1 MAGQRK
7 LEIVIAGDPK
17 GALAAMGAVDAKAGG
32 LGGKFSMLGTA
43 AVAGFAAVGA
53 AAVAGGAA
61 LYAVGSSFDSAYD
74 TIRIKTGATGQEL
87 EGLRDVFRGVV
98 RDVPTSFGDA
108 SSAISGLNQR
118 LGLTGPELENVA
130 EPLLDLTRL
139 TGGDLNTNVQTMS
152 RLFGDWGV
160 TAEAMPGTLDRVF
173 RASQA
178 TGTGVD
184 ALAASVVQF
193 GAPLRQMGFSLD
205 ESLALF
211 GKFEAEGVNTST
223 VLAGMRRGLANFAQ
237 DGEAPAEALARVVDQ
252 IKAAGSTA
260 DANRIAL
267 EVFGTRAGPDMAAA
281 IREGR
286 FELDDLVSSIS
297 GGSDTIAQASEDT
310 ADFGEKWTL
319 IKNRVLLAL
328 EPVATRVFDAIGSA
342 MDDLGP
348 VADRAIAWL
357 SEELPPAFER
367 IQQVAS
373 DVFPRVRQIFEE
385 VVGAVTSFW
394 DENGASIMA
403 TLSDLRD
410 TWEAAFEYVALVV
423 DRWLGVISNLWDR
436 FGGQWLGHVKVA
448 FSAIVETFRGA
459 LNLIKGVL
467 DVFIG
472 VFTGDWSRAWDGV
485 LGILR
490 GAWGLIRGVVRLA
503 VNAVSGIIGAG
514 MAVLSAAWGYA
525 WRGIRAVLV
534 RIWDGMRSVVRGQV
548 SAIRSVISGAW
559 EAIKSTTSRVWG
571 AIKSS
576 FSAALEG
583 MRSAIRTTKRVISD
597 VWEGIKSA
605 FRAPVNAV
613 LRVVV
618 NPFLGFLDRIADV
631 IGLSVP
637 HSFSLPEFH
646 TGGLVPGRG
655 EVPAMLLGGEG
666 VVNREAMRDLT
677 PAGLER
683 LNRRRGVGDGIG
695 DTLGGLLGPTPIGQG
710 VIDGTRRIAQEVL
723 DAALSGMRGLL
734 EQIDGLVPD
743 DLLRRGLRVVRY
755 PLERLLSF
763 AGDEGQKHVIS
774 STMFGPGNIV
784 EKMMSVL
791 RGQFPGLPLISGLR
805 PGAITATGNRS
816 LHSLGRAVDI
826 PPRMDVFDWL
836 AASFPDAGE
845 LIFSPAG
852 GRQIYRGRPHL
863 YGEPTRGDHWD
874 HVHWGMFDRGGW
886 LEPGLTMA
894 YNGTGRPERV
904 IGPGSEL
911 PVVHVHLEGPII
923 GTDKA
928 EVERVLVAALASA
941 RRKGLVGA

>member
-43 AVAGFAAVGA
+43 AAAGFAAVGA

-472 VFTGDWSRAWDGV
+472 IFTGDWSRAWDGV

-534 RIWDGMRSVVRGQV
+534 RIWDGMRSTVRGATG
-548 SAIRSVISGAW
+548 AIRSVISGAW

-571 AIKSS
+571 AIKTS
-576 FSAALEG
+576 FSNALEG
-583 MRSAIRTTKRVISD
+583 MRSAIRTTKRVISN
-597 VWEGIKSA
+597 VWDDIKSA

-666 VVNREAMRDLT
+666 VLNREAMRELGSE
-677 PAGLER
+677 GLAA
-683 LNRRRGVGDGIG
+683 LNSGRGRRREIGGFDPVGWVTDTVSDGVDWLSDRLLSTVTSGLRSAIG
-695 DTLGGLLGPTPIGQG
+695 
-710 VIDGTRRIAQEVL
+710 
-723 DAALSGMRGLL
+723 S
-734 EQIDGLVPD
+734 IDGLIPD
-743 DLLRRGLRVVRY
+743 DFLRRGLGVVRY
-755 PLERLLSF
+755 PLQAVLDFVERVGPTKV
-763 AGDEGQKHVIS
+763 AS
-774 STMFGPGNIV
+774 SAMFGPGAIW
-784 EKMMSVL
+784 EKMFEAV
-791 RGQFPGLPLISGLR
+791 RRQFPDVVLHSGLR
-805 PGAITATGNRS
+805 PGAITATGNPS
-816 LHSLGRAVDI
+816 LHGRGRAIDI
-826 PPRMDVFDWL
+826 SPRMDIFDWL
-836 AASFPDAGE
+836 ASTFPDSGE

-852 GRQIYRGRPHL
+852 ARQIYRGSPHL

-923 GTDKA
+923 GSDKA